1 LIEVLVE
8 AFADFFSLGAC
19 PDFAARDFADSVCL
33 GFAATLPQAVK
44 VLFLAAGFGFFAGLR
59 VLFGIIVYT

>member
-1 LIEVLVE
+1 LRETL
-8 AFADFFSLGAC
+8 ADFFAAGAC
-19 PDFAARDFADSVCL
+19 PDFAATNFTDFFCL

-59 VLFGIIVYT
+59 MIFGMIMYT